1 MHFEGLIIAVVS
13 FIIIGVFHPVVIKSE
28 YYFGIRCWPAFAL
41 AGAVAIGFALFVE
54 SVMISAI
61 LGVLGC
67 TFFWCIVELFH
78 QKRRVEKGWFPKN
91 PNRRY

>member
-28 YYFGIRCWPAFAL
+28 YYFGIRCWSAFAL

-54 SVMISAI
+54 SMMISAM

-91 PNRRY
+91 PNRKY